1 MKEIVD
7 SMQTF
12 QYQLNSLTT
21 TNGQSPFI
29 TVACNTNDVDDEYK
43 DYTALLIEEFLKQ
56 RIKGMEGP
64 NGNNINPSFP
74 KIVYILTENNMEK
87 DSKYYYLTDLAAECT
102 SKRMVPDYMSEKL
115 SMEYKDGRVIPCMGC
130 RSLLGAWKNENGNYK
145 EWGRFNIGVMSIN
158 LPYLALESK
167 SLDEFFE
174 KLDDMIDY
182 LSDQQHKVYKTICD
196 SVVDVAPIL
205 WMYGGFTRAKSGTK
219 IGDVIPKGYCSASIG
234 YTGLAE
240 TVYRFGIEYPTKEG
254 QELGL
259 EIMKRFYNRVDENAK
274 RYGLALSIYGTPSEN
289 NRNNI

>member
-1 MKEIVD
+1 
-7 SMQTF
+7 
-12 QYQLNSLTT
+12 
-21 TNGQSPFI
+21 
-29 TVACNTNDVDDEYK
+29 
-43 DYTALLIEEFLKQ
+43 
-56 RIKGMEGP
+56 
-64 NGNNINPSFP
+64 
-74 KIVYILTENNMEK
+74 
-87 DSKYYYLTDLAAECT
+87 
-102 SKRMVPDYMSEKL
+102 
-115 SMEYKDGRVIPCMGC
+115 MGC
-130 RSLLGAWKNENGNYK
+130 RSLLGAWKDENGNYK

-167 SLDEFFE
+167 SLDEFFD

-182 LSDQQHKVYKTICD
+182 LSEQQHKVYKTICD

-259 EIMKRFYNRVDENAK
+259 EIMKRFYNRVDENSK

-289 NRNNI
+289 TTTTFAKSLKKFKRIEHVNDKPYVTNSYHIPVWYNINGYDKIDFEAPFQKYSAGGW